1 MRRIT
6 IILLAASLALSGQTN
21 RKMQS
26 RPQIGTT
33 SATGPHQAIVNWSNP
48 SCTNNAQCSL
58 QVYRAQCASSTSCPA
73 YSQGSSSWKTLDMTS
88 NLVVTPGANGT
99 AWQYIDKDP
108 ALEDSTTYS
117 WVATNSYVGGT
128 TASGASSAYNGTT
141 NNGTPPSPTLASSG
155 NSVN

>member
-48 SCTNNAQCSL
+48 NCTTNAQCTL
-58 QVYRAQCASSTSCPA
+58 QVYRATCTSITSCPA
-73 YSQGSSSWKTLDMTS
+73 YSPGSGSWKALDMTS
-88 NLVVTPGANGT
+88 NLTVSPGLNGT
-99 AWQYIDKDP
+99 TWQYLDKDP
-108 ALEDSTTYS
+108 ALQDSTTYS
-117 WVATNSYVGGT
+117 WVATNSYVGAT
-128 TASGASSAYNGTT
+128 TASGASTAYNGTT
-141 NNGTPPSPTLASSG
+141 NNGTPIAPTLSTNG